1 MDPRLK
7 AQIRLELFCCAAE
20 GNFPSYQEFYER
32 VTRKKMNGQF
42 PYQAHFDVIAK
53 DERKLGY
60 PDITFVVRRS
70 DPKNPFPS
78 QLIFARLSRHPMR
91 EFG

>member
-32 VTRKKMNGQF
+32 VNSQ
-42 PYQAHFDVIAK
+42 
-53 DERKLGY
+53 
-60 PDITFVVRRS
+60 
-70 DPKNPFPS
+70 KNEWAIS
-78 QLIFARLSRHPMR
+78 ISSAL
-91 EFG
+91 